1 MKPTIKTPGKPP
13 TRPPNGN
20 KPAPAAASG
29 QRARNAVAAQTFVE
43 GVISEMR
50 RVTWPTREEWVTAT
64 LLTIGLVV
72 VVGLFTAGADHLFG
86 WLVGLLTGNTTR

>member
-13 TRPPNGN
+13 GSRPPTGRSGAPV
-20 KPAPAAASG
+20 PAGRPANTMATQAFL
-29 QRARNAVAAQTFVE
+29 Q
-43 GVISEMR
+43 GVVSEMR

-72 VVGLFTAGADHLFG
+72 VVGLYTAAADHIFG
-86 WLVGLLTGNTTR
+86 WVIGAITGQNTR

>member
-13 TRPPNGN
+13 GNRPPTTRPGGS
-20 KPAPAAASG
+20 APAGRPANAAST
-29 QRARNAVAAQTFVE
+29 QAFVQ

-72 VVGLFTAGADHLFG
+72 VVGAYTAACDHIFG
-86 WLVGLLTGNTTR
+86 WIGGAVTGQNTR